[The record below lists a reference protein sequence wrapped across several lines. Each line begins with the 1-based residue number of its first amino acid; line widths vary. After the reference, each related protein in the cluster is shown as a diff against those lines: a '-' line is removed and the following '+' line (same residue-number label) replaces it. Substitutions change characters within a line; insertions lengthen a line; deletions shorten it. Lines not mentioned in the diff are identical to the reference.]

1 MKKAII
7 VLFAVVALVAAPAAF
22 GQAAAA
28 PAATTAPAASTS
40 NSGTATPTPAPA
52 AEVGAPDATRIGVD
66 TAQQKLKQVS
76 VDKFEAAGFWNV
88 YMSADDGFIQG
99 RLFEGAPAGKEPNAD
114 ERYVGIDP
122 KVADKYVLGLR
133 ADFFRR
139 GFNEIYVMAKRPIP
153 IEGITKTISVWVVGR
168 NYNHTLKIILQDFF
182 GNRFELPLGKLNFQG
197 WKQLSVAI
205 PPQNPDGSSG
215 IVQRNFHYNSHMGLK
230 VLGFKIEC
238 DPMEAYGSYYV
249 YFDDLRAVTDLF
261 AEDNHDPDD
270 MNDSWN

>member
-205 PPQNPDGSSG
+205 PPQNPDGSIFFSHQAALELIIIFCG
-215 IVQRNFHYNSHMGLK
+215 LSRFFIGATARFFIAAALCLALWAGVSASRSAFLKRMINS
-230 VLGFKIEC
+230 
-238 DPMEAYGSYYV
+238 
-249 YFDDLRAVTDLF
+249 
-261 AEDNHDPDD
+261 
-270 MNDSWN
+270 